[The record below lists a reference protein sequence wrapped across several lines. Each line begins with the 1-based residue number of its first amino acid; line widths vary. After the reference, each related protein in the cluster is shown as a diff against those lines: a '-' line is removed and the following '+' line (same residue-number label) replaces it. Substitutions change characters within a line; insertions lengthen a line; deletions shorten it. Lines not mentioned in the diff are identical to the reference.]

1 MFDRLIESRRNQL
14 EKLTGVDTG
23 VCERDAHVEGVLVGP
38 VEQPVPGR
46 GRVLQHQWLWHVSNR
61 IKPA

>member
-1 MFDRLIESRRNQL
+1 MKQQ

-46 GRVLQHQWLWHVSNR
+46 GRVLQRQWLWHVSNR